1 MSYSE
6 GKKFIKTI
14 QSRWIISGLTASFI
28 FALSI
33 SLIGISIW
41 NIFSS
46 VSYWYA
52 APTSLILSFA
62 ITHFFQALNINEGD
76 VSRLLNTT
84 YPILEESSSLVLKEA
99 ETLNILEKLQV
110 QKIENELIKVQI
122 PSLIYKRFKTSCI
135 FLLFSISISLLIA
148 QIDASDFRVKAIAIK
163 GNKSAIADKILPEI
177 ASIHLKISP
186 PSYTN
191 KNNRVQ
197 KQFSA
202 TVEDGSILEWIIE
215 TNQSVQNIAF
225 IFNDAEVFKLGA
237 LNKNRTRWTFSK
249 KINKSGFYQVNVD
262 GQLSDL
268 YKLEIIKDEAA
279 LIRISS
285 PKQYSTIDFGEAQR
299 TKVQVQVNDDYGVK
313 EVYISATISRGQG
326 EGVEF
331 KEQTIRFSDKISGE
345 KEYKLQKIIDLA
357 SLGMQP
363 GDELYFF
370 IHAMDSRNQV
380 SRSDVY
386 QVSIQDTAKLMSMDG
401 MLGGVNLIPEYFR
414 SQRQIIIDTEKILK
428 EKNDISEEEFK
439 SRSNNLGID
448 QKLLRLRYGKFLGEE
463 SEGEIGGGNEEHE
476 DHEGHENE
484 ETGADFSNAEKIM
497 DSYTHKHD
505 VAEDA
510 TFFEPELKAQL
521 KATLAE
527 MWKSELRL
535 RTYKAEEALPFEYK
549 ALRLLKDLQQ
559 KSRAYVSK
567 TAIKTAAIKPEK
579 RLTGELDKIIQ
590 VSAERKIIKNAAQAS
605 LKEATAIIA
614 ALKKGGRLNQQD
626 RAILQEANRLIAQKA
641 ISEPSSYLNA
651 LEIMRKIISANIN
664 LKLSP
669 KELSTIESALQKIIK
684 DESKVPQ
691 ARPIA
696 AKTALSTEYFNRLK
710 QAQP

>member
-14 QSRWIISGLTASFI
+14 QSRWIFSGLIASFI

-33 SLIGISIW
+33 SLIGVSIW
-41 NIFSS
+41 NIFSD

-52 APTSLILSFA
+52 VPSSLILSFT
-62 ITHFFQALNINEGD
+62 IVQFFQTLNINEED
-76 VSRLLNTT
+76 VTRLLNTT
-84 YPILEESSSLVLKEA
+84 YPLLEESSSLVLKEA
-99 ETLNILEKLQV
+99 ETLNVLEKLQV
-110 QKIENELIKVQI
+110 QKIENELFKVQI
-122 PSLIYKRFKTSCI
+122 PSLIYKRLKTSCI
-135 FLLFSISISLLIA
+135 FLLFSISISLLIS
-148 QIDASDFRVKAIAIK
+148 QIDASDLKLKAIAIR
-163 GNKSAIADKILPEI
+163 GNKSIVADKILPEI
-177 ASIHLKISP
+177 ASIYLKISP
-186 PSYTN
+186 PSYT
-191 KNNRVQ
+191 KKDNRVQ

-202 TVEDGSILEWIIE
+202 TVEEESMLEWIVE
-215 TNQSVQNIAF
+215 TNQSVQNIEF
-225 IFNDAEVFKLGA
+225 IFNDAEVFKLGT
-237 LNKNRTRWTFSK
+237 LNKNRTAWTFSK

-268 YKLEIIKDEAA
+268 YKLEIINDEAA

-299 TKVQVQVNDDYGVK
+299 TNVKVQVNDDYGVK

-331 KEQTIRFSDKISGE
+331 KEQTIRFNDKIKGE
-345 KEYKLQKIIDLA
+345 KEYKLQKTIDLA

-370 IHAMDSRNQV
+370 IQAVDSHNQV

-401 MLGGVNLIPEYFR
+401 MMGGLNLIPEYFR

-428 EKNDISEEEFK
+428 EKNSISVEEFK

-484 ETGADFSNAEKIM
+484 EAGADFSNAEKIM
-497 DSYTHKHD
+497 DSYSHKHD

-510 TFFEPELKAQL
+510 TFFEPGLKAQL

-535 RTYKAEEALPFEYK
+535 RTYKVEEALPFEYK

-567 TAIKTAAIKPEK
+567 TALKTAAIKPEK

-590 VSAERKIIKNAAQAS
+590 VSAERKILKNEAQAS

-626 RAILQEANRLIAQKA
+626 RAILQEANLLIAQKA
-641 ISEPSSYLNA
+641 IFEPSNYLNA

-691 ARPIA
+691 ARPIP

>member
-62 ITHFFQALNINEGD
+62 IARFFQTLNIKEGD
-76 VSRLLNTT
+76 VTRLLNTT

-110 QKIENELIKVQI
+110 QKIENELIKVPI
-122 PSLIYKRFKTSCI
+122 PSLIYKRFKTSFF
-135 FLLFSISISLLIA
+135 FLLFSISLSLLIA
-148 QIDASDFRVKAIAIK
+148 QIDTTDFRVKAIEIK

-202 TVEDGSILEWIIE
+202 TVEDESMLEWIVE

-279 LIRISS
+279 LISISS
-285 PKQYSTIDFGEAQR
+285 PKQYSTIDFGEVQR

-313 EVYISATISRGQG
+313 EVFISATISRGQG

-331 KEQTIRFSDKISGE
+331 KEQTIRFSDKIKGE
-345 KEYKLQKIIDLA
+345 KEYKLQKAIDLA

-428 EKNDISEEEFK
+428 EKNSISEEEFK

-463 SEGEIGGGNEEHE
+463 SEGEIGGGNEEHA

-484 ETGADFSNAEKIM
+484 EAGADFSNAEEIM

-535 RTYKAEEALPFEYK
+535 RTYKVEEALPFEYK

-567 TAIKTAAIKPEK
+567 TALKTATIKPEK

-590 VSAERKIIKNAAQAS
+590 ASAERKILKNEAQGS

-614 ALKKGGRLNQQD
+614 ELKNGGRLNQQD
-626 RAILQEANRLIAQKA
+626 RTILQEATRLIAQKA

-651 LEIMRKIISANIN
+651 LEIMRKIIRTTNN

-669 KELSTIESALQKIIK
+669 KELSIIESALQKIIK
-684 DESKVPQ
+684 DESKMPQ
-691 ARPIA
+691 ARPIPT
-696 AKTALSTEYFNRLK
+696 KTALSTEYFNRLK
-710 QAQP
+710 QSQP